1 VAELSH
7 PATSLDS
14 VSEEIFPSILCY
26 FLKRNTCVGMDSAHA
41 DALQLVSRLRS
52 KIDYALMQK
61 KIIGID
67 VFRRKHAK
75 LLKINY

>member
-1 VAELSH
+1 
-7 PATSLDS
+7 
-14 VSEEIFPSILCY
+14 
-26 FLKRNTCVGMDSAHA
+26 MDSAHA